1 MVQQEIFTESHQNTE
16 KLIRNIANAAY
27 NAHSA
32 PLLYEHKILNPENL
46 FEFAVCRAIKKAKI
60 SEAPTRIMNIF
71 NPNEE
76 HVRPQRYPNNLKL
89 DFDAQEKR
97 IGYEMPKIW
106 NSLSEELKSESMNL
120 KAFLKRTKE
129 DMLEFYK
136 QDICTKDNCH
146 ACNTK
151 K

>member
-1 MVQQEIFTESHQNTE
+1 
-16 KLIRNIANAAY
+16 
-27 NAHSA
+27 
-32 PLLYEHKILNPENL
+32 
-46 FEFAVCRAIKKAKI
+46 
-60 SEAPTRIMNIF
+60 MNIF

-76 HVRPQRYPNNLKL
+76 HVRPQRHPNNLKL
-89 DFDAQEKR
+89 VFEAQEKR
-97 IGYEMPKIW
+97 VGYEMPKIW

>member
-1 MVQQEIFTESHQNTE
+1 
-16 KLIRNIANAAY
+16 
-27 NAHSA
+27 
-32 PLLYEHKILNPENL
+32 
-46 FEFAVCRAIKKAKI
+46 
-60 SEAPTRIMNIF
+60 
-71 NPNEE
+71 
-76 HVRPQRYPNNLKL
+76 
-89 DFDAQEKR
+89 
-97 IGYEMPKIW
+97 MPKIW

-120 KAFLKRTKE
+120 KAFLKKITKE